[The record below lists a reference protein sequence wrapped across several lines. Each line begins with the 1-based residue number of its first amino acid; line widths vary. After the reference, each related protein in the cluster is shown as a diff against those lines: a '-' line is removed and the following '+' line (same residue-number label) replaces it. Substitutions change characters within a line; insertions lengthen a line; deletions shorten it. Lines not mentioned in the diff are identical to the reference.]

1 MSGTTSIDDLPTGG
15 GNQGAPP
22 QNIQLHT
29 SEQNPVESRT
39 NERAQLDHSM
49 SAANQPPP
57 NPNEYMK
64 QVVSDVQ
71 AASAG
76 GGLSL
81 PSRDIPIETTHIT
94 QDQQTKSNYIP
105 ENTEDYIQKFQT
117 PQEVIDVNAQ
127 KEEDKNKYDV
137 LFNELQT
144 PVLIFA
150 LYFILQQPI
159 VNKTIH
165 SNLPLLF
172 NNDGNAN
179 IKGYVFNG
187 ILMASSYYA
196 VTKGMEFISV

>member
-1 MSGTTSIDDLPTGG
+1 MTGTTSIDDLPTGG
-15 GNQGAPP
+15 ANLGAPQ

-29 SEQNPVESRT
+29 NEQYSIDART
-39 NERAQLDHSM
+39 NERTQLDNTM
-49 SAANQPPP
+49 SSANIPPP

-81 PSRDIPIETTHIT
+81 PSRDIPSETTHIT
-94 QDQQTKSNYIP
+94 QDQQTISNYIP
-105 ENTEDYIQKFQT
+105 VNTEDYIQKFQT
-117 PQEVIDVNAQ
+117 PQEVIDVNAH
-127 KEEDKNKYDV
+127 KEEEKNKYDV

-144 PVLIFA
+144 PVLIFG
-150 LYFILQQPI
+150 LYFILQLPI
-159 VNKTIH
+159 VSKTIH

-187 ILMASSYYA
+187 ILMATSYYT
-196 VTKGMEFISV
+196 VTKSMEFISV